1 MQVVALVTEQFDV
14 VDFHRQQVAAAVGQ
28 PTDPVAVGAGG
39 GDALVEGV
47 VLVLPDGDVAG
58 FVEVQVLM
66 FAGVVAR
73 RIVKPL
79 QFAGRVGGQQQV
91 AVAIVG
97 KGFGL
102 PLLATLVGGV
112 AGAQAAE
119 RIVVVSPDPVA
130 VGSMGRLLAAVLVL
144 VVNGLPVE
152 AGFAQQ
158 LACRVVGEGGCAVV
172 LVTQF
177 Q

>member
-1 MQVVALVTEQFDV
+1 MQVVALVAEQFDV
-14 VDFHRQQVAAAVGQ
+14 VDFHCQQMAAAVGQ
-28 PTDPVAVGAGG
+28 PTDPAAVRAGG

-47 VLVLPDGDVAG
+47 VLVLPDGDVGG

-102 PLLATLVGGV
+102 PLEAVLVPGVAGDKALATLR
-112 AGAQAAE
+112 Q
-119 RIVVVSPDPVA
+119 
-130 VGSMGRLLAAVLVL
+130 
-144 VVNGLPVE
+144 
-152 AGFAQQ
+152 
-158 LACRVVGEGGCAVV
+158 C
-172 LVTQF
+172 
-177 Q
+177 